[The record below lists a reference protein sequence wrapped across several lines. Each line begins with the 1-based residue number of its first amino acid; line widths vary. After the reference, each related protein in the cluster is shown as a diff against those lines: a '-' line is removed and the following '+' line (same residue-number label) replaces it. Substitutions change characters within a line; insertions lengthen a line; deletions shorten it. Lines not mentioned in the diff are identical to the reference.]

1 MSAVMVKIT
10 NLNKELN
17 KISILNE
24 VNMEIKKGSIYG
36 LIGRNGAGKTT
47 LMRVISGLSKSDSGD
62 ISINNNEKV
71 SIGTLIERPAFFED
85 LDIYKNLEY
94 QRVFRGIPGKS
105 SIDEKLKLVG
115 LENIRG
121 KAIKDYSLGMKQK
134 LGIAIALL
142 GEPEFLVLD
151 EPINGLDP
159 VGIITVRN
167 LLKKLNKEEG
177 ITILV
182 SSHILSE
189 LNRLCDTFGII
200 KDGKIVSELSFNELK
215 NNSRL
220 ALEIEVNDTEKSS
233 FILENSLKIND
244 YKVLNNNLI
253 RVYEKIDEPSVIAK
267 ALIKEDI
274 DINRLNTL
282 TEPLEEYV
290 TSIMEDKA

>member
-1 MSAVMVKIT
+1 MSELMVKII
-10 NLNKELN
+10 NLNKKFKKN
-17 KISILNE
+17 SVLNE

-47 LMRVISGLSKSDSGD
+47 LMRVISGLSKYDSGD
-62 ISINNNEKV
+62 ISINSSGKV
-71 SIGTLIERPAFFED
+71 RIGTFIERPSFFED

-94 QRVFRGIPGKS
+94 QRIFRGIPS
-105 SIDEKLKLVG
+105 ISDIDEKLKLVE
-115 LENIRG
+115 LEGVRG

-142 GEPEFLVLD
+142 GEPDFLILD

-167 LLKKLNKEEG
+167 LLMKINNEEG
-177 ITILV
+177 VTILV

-200 KDGKIVSELSFNELK
+200 KDGRIVSELSFNELK

-220 ALEIEVNDTEKSS
+220 ALEIEVNDIEKSS
-233 FILENSLKIND
+233 FILENSLKISD
-244 YKVLNNNLI
+244 YKVLNNNMI
-253 RVYEKIDEPSVIAK
+253 RVYEKIDKPSVIAK
-267 ALIKEDI
+267 ELIKGDI

-282 TEPLEEYV
+282 TEPIEEYV
-290 TSIMEDKA
+290 TSLMEDKV